1 MYLFSHLATTINVS
15 MLNIKKS
22 SYHNP
27 DHYQIY
33 MVIKGSLS
41 IEDNG
46 EKYILKKE
54 DIILL
59 LPCNQYKLEAI
70 SENTILELSI
80 PGNFFHSM
88 IKPGCEVICNSSIGR
103 KNDYLALQNILTDIV
118 VYYNKEDNQLKMCS
132 LLYALMDHFNDH
144 FLVSRTNEGSCA
156 SESNYSERIDK
167 IANYIN
173 VNYPLPLNLQTLAD
187 YMFLTPQYLSKF
199 IKQNFGVNFNKY
211 LNKIRMEHAMEELK
225 HTDHSII
232 TIAFNN
238 GFASTTSFNKI
249 FKEFFNVTPTAYR
262 QSYLN
267 KDLVPVSEYTNAKGP
282 ALDLLVSDI
291 TSAKTDLRGTT
302 FHRNIVDTTAKHEMK
317 TPWLKIINVG
327 IARNILS
334 HNFHKYMLECQDVLK
349 FEYARFENVFSDK
362 IVSLIPNSSVY
373 NFTNFD
379 DIISFLMQA
388 NLYPLIELGSKP
400 EKIFYIQEGLANQKY
415 DESMHGEVLRHANTL
430 EALLKH
436 SINRFGIDYVSRWKF
451 ELWYPQN
458 ENLDLLIKTS
468 EYIKGF
474 QLYTEVI
481 QKYLPSTKIGGP
493 GFNASGNMENFI
505 QIVQKLNEHK
515 IVPDFISV
523 YLFPY
528 EPNIYNEDTNQSS
541 YRILSPDPSRF
552 KKVLAQIKEVLHGYF
567 PEPVPV
573 YITVFN
579 SNISPETFVA
589 NSSFQAAFLCKNAM
603 ELISEADALGYYI
616 FTDLSNEYA
625 TDQPGI
631 LSGVGLIDT
640 YGIKK
645 PSYYAFEF
653 LSKLGNNLIAQGS
666 NYIMTSSHDN
676 KYQLLAYNYVH
687 FNKYFCIN
695 CRDKISYQN
704 TYSAFE
710 QGEKSTL
717 QIELTKL
724 PPGRYKIRKHI
735 LNRGSGSFLDE
746 CMKVLEQG
754 NSTPEELLYMMLNMQ
769 INEVDYYKSICIPR
783 QEIYYANC
791 EDSLCLTLNMEP
803 HEVNYISISR
813 KL

>member
-15 MLNIKKS
+15 MMNIKKTN
-22 SYHNP
+22 HHHIP
-27 DHYQIY
+27 EHYQIY
-33 MVIKGSLS
+33 MLMKGSIS

-46 EKYILKKE
+46 EKYILKKD

-59 LPCNQYKLEAI
+59 YPCTQYKVEMI
-70 SENTILELSI
+70 TDNTILDISI
-80 PGNFFHSM
+80 PANFFHSM
-88 IKPGCEVICNSSIGR
+88 VKPGYEVICNSSIGR
-103 KNDYLALQNILTDIV
+103 KNDYITLQNILTDLV
-118 VYYNKEDNQLKMCS
+118 VFYNKEDNHLKMCS
-132 LLYALMDHFNDH
+132 LLYSLMDHLNDH
-144 FLVSRTNEGSCA
+144 FLVNRTAESSSAN
-156 SESNYSERIDK
+156 ESNYSERIDK

-173 VNYPLPLNLQTLAD
+173 TNYPLPLNLQTLAD

-211 LNKIRMEHAMEELK
+211 LNMIRMEHAMEELK
-225 HTDHSII
+225 YTNHSII

-238 GFASTTSFNKI
+238 GFASTTSFNKT

-262 QSYLN
+262 QSYMNSDSVPLN
-267 KDLVPVSEYTNAKGP
+267 EHTSTRD
-282 ALDLLVSDI
+282 LDLDHLVSDMD
-291 TSAKTDLRGTT
+291 SSGSNLRGTV
-302 FHRNIVDTTAKHEMK
+302 HRNIIDTTERNEMK
-317 TPWLKIINVG
+317 SPWLKIINVG

-334 HNFHKYMLECQDVLK
+334 HNFHKIVLECQDTLK
-349 FEYARFENVFSDK
+349 FEYARFENIFSDK

-379 DIISFLMQA
+379 DIMSFLIKA

-415 DESMHGEVLRHANTL
+415 DESMHEEVLRHVNAL
-430 EALLKH
+430 DALLKH
-436 SINRFGIDYVSRWKF
+436 SINRFGIDYVSHWKF
-451 ELWYPQN
+451 ELWYPQS

-468 EYIKGF
+468 EYIKGYKLF
-474 QLYTEVI
+474 SEVI

-493 GFNASGNMENFI
+493 GFNTSGNMENFI
-505 QIVQKLNEHK
+505 DIIRNFSQQG

-528 EPNIYNEDTNQSS
+528 ESNTYNEDTSQASF
-541 YRILSPDPSRF
+541 RILSPDPSRF
-552 KKVLAQIKEVLHGYF
+552 KKVLTQIKEVIHQYLS
-567 PEPVPV
+567 EPVPV

-603 ELISEADALGYYI
+603 ELLNDADALGYYI
-616 FTDLSNEYA
+616 YTDISNEYA

-653 LSKLGNNLIAQGS
+653 LSRLGNNLIAQGS
-666 NYIMTSSHDN
+666 NYIITSSHDN

-687 FNKYFCIN
+687 YNKYFCIN

-710 QGEKSTL
+710 QGKKTTL
-717 QIELTKL
+717 QFELML

-735 LNRGSGSFLDE
+735 LNRSSGSFLDE
-746 CMKVLEQG
+746 CIKVLEQG

-783 QEIYYANC
+783 QEVSYANC
-791 EDSLCLTLNMEP
+791 EDSLCLTLDLDP